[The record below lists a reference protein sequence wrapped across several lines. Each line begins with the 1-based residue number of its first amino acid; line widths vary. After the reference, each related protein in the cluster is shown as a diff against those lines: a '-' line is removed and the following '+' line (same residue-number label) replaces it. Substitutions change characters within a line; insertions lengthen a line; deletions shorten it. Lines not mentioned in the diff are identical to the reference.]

1 MKTTRMVE
9 KIGQYL
15 IESYIDDLLSE
26 SINDVDLGV
35 RNTEQIKSYINDNM
49 RHGTTSQQ
57 LGNVLAKNPKIIL
70 KSGFV
75 PRQGIVSGSYDIC
88 SWNINLEGYATMF
101 PVKFEKYLTENDLN
115 RRDLIFEEDDL
126 ESLID

>member
-1 MKTTRMVE
+1 MVE

-26 SINDVDLGV
+26 SKNDTDLGV

-75 PRQGIVSGSYDIC
+75 PRHGIVSGTYDIC

-101 PVKFEKYLTENDLN
+101 PVKFEKYLSKNDLN
-115 RRDLIFEEDDL
+115 RRDLILEENDL

>member
-15 IESYIDDLLSE
+15 FESYIEDLLSE
-26 SINDVDLGV
+26 SINDNDLGV
-35 RNTEQIKSYINDNM
+35 RNTEQIKNYINENM

-57 LGNVLAKNPKIIL
+57 LGNVLSKNPKIII
-70 KSGFV
+70 KAGSV
-75 PRQGIVSGSYDIC
+75 PRQGIISGSYDIC
-88 SWNINLEGYATMF
+88 SWNINLVGYANMF
-101 PVKFEKYLTENDLN
+101 KKNFEKYLSENDLN
-115 RRDLIFEEDDL
+115 KRDLIFDKDTL

>member
-75 PRQGIVSGSYDIC
+75 PRQGIVSGTYDIC
-88 SWNINLEGYATMF
+88 SWNINLEGYANMF